1 MYFLKKQM
9 FCRFTEEEFQAVREQ
24 NHVYEDMLKVKD
36 EIIVKLTH
44 EISDIEH
51 HPDLVLEQS
60 DLTLSQSS
68 RDSVL
73 SFKSDKSVPSVD
85 EKEYE
90 KLKVSVYENLP
101 MQNTENFRG
110 VENRKF

>member
-1 MYFLKKQM
+1 MQNNF
-9 FCRFTEEEFQAVREQ
+9 FCRLTEEDFQAVREQ

-44 EISDIEH
+44 EISDIERH
-51 HPDLVLEQS
+51 SDGSIEQT
-60 DLTLSQSS
+60 DLTQSQSS

-90 KLKVSVYENLP
+90 KLKVCNIQQL
-101 MQNTENFRG
+101 
-110 VENRKF
+110 